1 MDRLYIR
8 VALCHQRGGGAQWGE
23 GRRWQAAGAEG
34 IRVQMGAGQQRP
46 VAEAGTVQE
55 EDRGRKGTAAAAAA
69 SGAQGQGVEGKAHRE
84 KRKGIPPVE
93 QRQRP
98 RTGDCGV
105 VEAEQRKRAS
115 RAAGHG
121 RRRSRGGSGA
131 WNDLQQEVARVARK
145 QR

>member
-1 MDRLYIR
+1 
-8 VALCHQRGGGAQWGE
+8 
-23 GRRWQAAGAEG
+23 
-34 IRVQMGAGQQRP
+34 
-46 VAEAGTVQE
+46 VQE

-131 WNDLQQEVARVARK
+131 WNDLQQEVARAARTAADSRAEI
-145 QR
+145 QRSARGGR